1 MYLLCVFEAS
11 NKIVVIDTAL
21 EFHSLRICSN
31 VFLSLYVFMYFF
43 LFLCY
48 RFSTE
53 RAGKKNLKIGQH
65 LATIWTK
72 VCGLLFGGHPVHMI
86 VKRVKHYVKNLRC
99 LSRSLN
105 QFTLTSSCMGLCESP
120 VLDCHV

>member
-53 RAGKKNLKIGQH
+53 RAGKKKFENRS
-65 LATIWTK
+65 T
-72 VCGLLFGGHPVHMI
+72 FGDDMD
-86 VKRVKHYVKNLRC
+86 KSLR
-99 LSRSLN
+99 
-105 QFTLTSSCMGLCESP
+105 LTFWGPPCTYDCQTRETLCEKFKVSEPQLKP
-120 VLDCHV
+120 VYINQ